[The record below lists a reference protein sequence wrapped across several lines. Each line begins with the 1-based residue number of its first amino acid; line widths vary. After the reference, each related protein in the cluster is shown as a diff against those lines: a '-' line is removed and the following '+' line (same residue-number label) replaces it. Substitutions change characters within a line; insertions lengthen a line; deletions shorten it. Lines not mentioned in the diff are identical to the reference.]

1 MSCSYTCK
9 ISQYEKL
16 NRDNLYTI
24 SERNLKQILLLEY
37 SSINS
42 KTSHDSG
49 TYMERAL
56 LIQSLVN
63 VLPIQDN
70 LFDLNVRNKLVLV
83 KKETYGGI

>member
-1 MSCSYTCK
+1 MILRTYFHEIIK
-9 ISQYEKL
+9 IINVQRS
-16 NRDNLYTI
+16 
-24 SERNLKQILLLEY
+24 ILLLEY

-83 KKETYGGI
+83 KKQTYGGI

>member
-1 MSCSYTCK
+1 
-9 ISQYEKL
+9 
-16 NRDNLYTI
+16 
-24 SERNLKQILLLEY
+24 
-37 SSINS
+37 
-42 KTSHDSG
+42 
-49 TYMERAL
+49 MERAL